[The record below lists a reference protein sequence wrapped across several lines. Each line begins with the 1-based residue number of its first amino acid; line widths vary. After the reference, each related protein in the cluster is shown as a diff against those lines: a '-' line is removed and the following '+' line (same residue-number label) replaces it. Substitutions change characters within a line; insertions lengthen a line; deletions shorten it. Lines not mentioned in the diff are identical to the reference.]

1 MKKMQKTGLAFKKAY
16 GESIIRKMHI
26 EVVRAGL
33 EEYPQCSARH
43 HAPTLTLK
51 RRKKWKFIPT

>member
-1 MKKMQKTGLAFKKAY
+1 MQKTGSAFKKAY

-26 EVVRAGL
+26 EAVRTGL

-51 RRKKWKFIPT
+51 GRKKWKFFST